1 MASTYV
7 ICDATGNVGSK
18 VAKSLLAAG
27 VPVRAV
33 GYRHPPGREPGGC
46 HPDHRIFV
54 VAAGCHAARC
64 LPAARFSASMS
75 IFFMPINAFMAFRD
89 FSGL

>member
-1 MASTYV
+1 M
-7 ICDATGNVGSK
+7 NR
-18 VAKSLLAAG
+18 L
-27 VPVRAV
+27 
-33 GYRHPPGREPGGC
+33 
-46 HPDHRIFV
+46 FV